1 MKRFSILTGAVALA
15 LAACS
20 STEQPAVDR
29 AAAAARLISAAL
41 DPADVTAGQQVFVR
55 QCAVCHNGADDT
67 APQLA
72 TLHSFDQARVSA
84 ALSEGGLMALQA
96 KMLAPDQ
103 RAQVIAFIIAPED
116 MGGGGTRLVMTAKEE
131 YREGF
136 SYPVRSA
143 RDPRDSSEV
152 ARAPSWPAPK
162 LGDGPFLL
170 ESWEQRSLEVSVVTR
185 GLEAPRAIEF
195 LPDGSIFIIERAGRL
210 RILRNGKLDPQPV
223 AGMPVVAANLG
234 IATGFMDVA
243 LHPDFKSNALVYFA
257 YHKPRGDLGSNAIFR
272 GKWNG
277 KAIVDGKDIF
287 VSDDVDTFYSTMK
300 FGADGKLY
308 VSIGGPALGTDASM
322 MRAQKLDDYG
332 GKTLRLNDDGTAP
345 RDNPFFGRKDA
356 NPEVFTLGHR
366 INLGMAMNPVT
377 REIWVSENAPYGGDE
392 VNILR
397 AGQNYGW
404 PVLSDGRFYGGKP
417 ISNVGYKD
425 GITRPHLSYVPSIAP
440 SGMVFYTGDKFPA
453 WKNNLFIGA
462 MRMGETPRTG
472 HIQRVVFNEKWEAVR
487 NEMLLLDLHQRIRD
501 VEQSPDGYLYAI
513 TDEGADSVLL
523 RLAPGGK

>member
-41 DPADVTAGQQVFVR
+41 DPADVTAGQQVFVK
-55 QCAVCHNGADDT
+55 QCAVCHIGADDT

-72 TLHSFDQARVSA
+72 TLHSFDQDRVSA

-170 ESWEQRSLEVSVVTR
+170 ESWEQRSLTVSVVTR

-308 VSIGGPALGTDASM
+308 VSIGGPAPWH
-322 MRAQKLDDYG
+322 RCLDD
-332 GKTLRLNDDGTAP
+332 A
-345 RDNPFFGRKDA
+345 
-356 NPEVFTLGHR
+356 
-366 INLGMAMNPVT
+366 
-377 REIWVSENAPYGGDE
+377 
-392 VNILR
+392 R
-397 AGQNYGW
+397 A
-404 PVLSDGRFYGGKP
+404 
-417 ISNVGYKD
+417 
-425 GITRPHLSYVPSIAP
+425 
-440 SGMVFYTGDKFPA
+440 
-453 WKNNLFIGA
+453 
-462 MRMGETPRTG
+462 
-472 HIQRVVFNEKWEAVR
+472 EA
-487 NEMLLLDLHQRIRD
+487 
-501 VEQSPDGYLYAI
+501 
-513 TDEGADSVLL
+513 
-523 RLAPGGK
+523 